1 MNLSRMSF
9 VFIVANSNWLD
20 VVSIFLSGMLS
31 VFVLSGMLS
40 VFVLSGMLS
49 VFVLSGMLSVFVLS
63 EMLSVFVL
71 CGMFSVV
78 QCQTSSCRS
87 SVTADLG
94 RSVSHDCMTN
104 LCHDHKVLL

>member
-40 VFVLSGMLS
+40 VCVVL
-49 VFVLSGMLSVFVLS
+49 
-63 EMLSVFVL
+63 
-71 CGMFSVV
+71 GMFSVV

-94 RSVSHDCMTN
+94 CSVSHIQLVCVMITN
-104 LCHDHKVLL
+104 YALGIV